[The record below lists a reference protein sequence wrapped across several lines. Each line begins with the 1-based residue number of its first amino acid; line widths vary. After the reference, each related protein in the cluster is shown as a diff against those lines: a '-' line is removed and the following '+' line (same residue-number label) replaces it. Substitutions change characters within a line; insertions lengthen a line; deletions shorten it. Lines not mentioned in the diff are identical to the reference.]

1 MSWEGTLDNDSRRD
15 LLEIL
20 ADLEHR
26 QWAHWTR
33 YMLDNYTPEN
43 VERWRRQLQTDYR
56 DLPEGEKDSDRTWAS
71 TVLFHID
78 EYDRERKRRNSSGN
92 T

>member
-1 MSWEGTLDNDSRRD
+1 MDQKSRKD
-15 LLEIL
+15 LLETL

-43 VERWRRQLQTDYR
+43 VERWRRQLQTEYS
-56 DLPEGEKDSDRTWAS
+56 DLSEREKDSDRIWAS

-78 EYDRERKRRNSSGN
+78 EYERQRNFKERENE
-92 T
+92 

>member
-1 MSWEGTLDNDSRRD
+1 MTRADDIFSRKE

-43 VERWRRQLQTDYR
+43 VERWRRQLQTEYK
-56 DLPEGEKDSDRTWAS
+56 DLSEPEKDSDRTWAS

-78 EYDRERKRRNSSGN
+78 EYERARKRKSEED
-92 T
+92 

>member
-1 MSWEGTLDNDSRRD
+1 MDNISRKD

-43 VERWRRQLQTDYR
+43 VERWRRQVQTDYK
-56 DLPEGEKDSDRTWAS
+56 DLVRIDGRIACMRKGDS
-71 TVLFHID
+71 
-78 EYDRERKRRNSSGN
+78 E
-92 T
+92 

>member
-1 MSWEGTLDNDSRRD
+1 MDSVSRRD
-15 LLEIL
+15 LLEVL
-20 ADLEHR
+20 SDLEHR

-43 VERWRRQLQTDYR
+43 VERWRLQVKTEYA
-56 DLPEGEKDSDRTWAS
+56 DLSEREKDSDRTWAS

-78 EYDRERKRRNSSGN
+78 EYEREKERKKDG
-92 T
+92 

>member
-1 MSWEGTLDNDSRRD
+1 MDTASRRE
-15 LLEIL
+15 LLEVL

-43 VERWRRQLQTDYR
+43 VERWRRQLQTDYA
-56 DLPEGEKDSDRTWAS
+56 DLTEREKDSDS
-71 TVLFHID
+71 Q
-78 EYDRERKRRNSSGN
+78 
-92 T
+92 

>member
-1 MSWEGTLDNDSRRD
+1 MSQDSTSRKE

-43 VERWRRQLQTDYR
+43 VERWRKQVQTESE
-56 DLPEGEKDSDRTWAS
+56 DLSEREKDSDRTWAT
-71 TVLFHID
+71 TVLFHFD
-78 EYDRERKRRNSSGN
+78 EYEREKKRVKNG
-92 T
+92 

>member
-1 MSWEGTLDNDSRRD
+1 MDSDSTSRKH
-15 LLEIL
+15 LLEVL

-33 YMLDNYTPEN
+33 YMLDNFTPEN
-43 VERWRRQLQTDYR
+43 VDRWRKQVQTDYS
-56 DLPEGEKDSDRTWAS
+56 DLSEREKDSDRTWAS

-78 EYDRERKRRNSSGN
+78 EYEREKKRKTNKDG
-92 T
+92 

>member
-1 MSWEGTLDNDSRRD
+1 MDSDSTSRKH
-15 LLEIL
+15 LLEVL

-33 YMLDNYTPEN
+33 YMLDNFTPEN
-43 VERWRRQLQTDYR
+43 VDRWRKQVQTDYS
-56 DLPEGEKDSDRTWAS
+56 DLSEREKDSDRTWAS

-78 EYDRERKRRNSSGN
+78 EYEREKKRTTNKDG
-92 T
+92 

>member
-1 MSWEGTLDNDSRRD
+1 MSRESRKD
-15 LLEIL
+15 LLETL

-33 YMLDNYTPEN
+33 YMLDNYTPAN
-43 VERWRRQLQTDYR
+43 VERWRRQLETDYK
-56 DLPEGEKDSDRTWAS
+56 DLTEREKDSDRVWAS

-78 EYDRERKRRNSSGN
+78 EYERQ
-92 T
+92 

>member
-1 MSWEGTLDNDSRRD
+1 MDVASRIE
-15 LLEIL
+15 LLEVL

-43 VERWRRQLQTDYR
+43 VERWRRQVQTEYS
-56 DLPEGEKDSDRTWAS
+56 DLTEREKDSDRTWAS
-71 TVLFHID
+71 TVYVPF
-78 EYDRERKRRNSSGN
+78 G
-92 T
+92 

>member
-1 MSWEGTLDNDSRRD
+1 MSMDSVSRRD
-15 LLEIL
+15 LLEVL
-20 ADLEHR
+20 SDLEHR

-43 VERWRRQLQTDYR
+43 VERWRLQVKTEYA
-56 DLPEGEKDSDRTWAS
+56 DLSEREKDSDRTWAS

-78 EYDRERKRRNSSGN
+78 EYEREKERKKDG
-92 T
+92 

>member
-1 MSWEGTLDNDSRRD
+1 MSDTRSRRD

-33 YMLDNYTPEN
+33 YMLDNYTLEN
-43 VERWRRQLQTDYR
+43 VERWRRQLQTEYK
-56 DLPEGEKDSDRTWAS
+56 DLSEPEKDSDITWAS
-71 TVLFHID
+71 TVLFHMD
-78 EYDRERKRRNSSGN
+78 EYEREKKMRTYG
-92 T
+92 

>member
-1 MSWEGTLDNDSRRD
+1 VSMDSVSRRD
-15 LLEIL
+15 LLEVL
-20 ADLEHR
+20 SDLEHR

-43 VERWRRQLQTDYR
+43 VERWRLQVKTEYA
-56 DLPEGEKDSDRTWAS
+56 DLSEREKDSDRTWAS

-78 EYDRERKRRNSSGN
+78 EYEREKERKKDG
-92 T
+92 

>member
-1 MSWEGTLDNDSRRD
+1 MDSASRRV
-15 LLEIL
+15 LLEVL
-20 ADLEHR
+20 ADLEQR

-43 VERWRRQLQTDYR
+43 VERWRKQVLTEYE
-56 DLPEGEKDSDRTWAS
+56 DLSEREKDSDRTWAS

-78 EYDRERKRRNSSGN
+78 EYEREKERKKDG
-92 T
+92 

>member
-1 MSWEGTLDNDSRRD
+1 MDNESRVA

-43 VERWRRQLQTDYR
+43 VQRWREQLQTEYA
-56 DLPEGEKDSDRTWAS
+56 DLSEREKDSDRTWAS

-78 EYDRERKRRNSSGN
+78 EYERERKRKKDDGS
-92 T
+92 